1 MSNIKTYTFISNFTA
16 QTHGLAIIS
25 VKASNQQEAEQMLLF
40 NDNVEVQ
47 EWKEESYDSL
57 TWENPELSS
66 VEDY

>member
-1 MSNIKTYTFISNFTA
+1 MSNIKTYTFISKFTA

-25 VKASNQQEAEQMLLF
+25 VKASHQQEAEQMLLF
-40 NDNVEVQ
+40 NDNVDIHVV
-47 EWKEESYDSL
+47 KEESYDSL